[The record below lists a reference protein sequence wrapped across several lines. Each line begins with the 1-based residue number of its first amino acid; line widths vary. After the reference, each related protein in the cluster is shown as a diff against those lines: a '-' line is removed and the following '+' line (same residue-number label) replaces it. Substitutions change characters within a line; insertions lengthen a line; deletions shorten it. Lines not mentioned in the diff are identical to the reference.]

1 MPTTGAQLGRRRL
14 AAATA
19 VAVFAAWPFALFH
32 RTVLDAASQFRLE
45 FVYLLSG
52 WTAWILI
59 LLGSLCFVP
68 VALSIGRDEYSRWFL
83 KPAIRHAYQAWG
95 VSLYV
100 LGILLALQT
109 VQVAQLV

>member
-1 MPTTGAQLGRRRL
+1 MPTRGAQVCRRRL
-14 AAATA
+14 AAASG
-19 VAVFAAWPFALFH
+19 VALSAAWPFAVFH
-32 RTVLDAASQFRLE
+32 DVILDAASQFRLE

-52 WTAWILI
+52 WTAWVLI
-59 LLGSLCFVP
+59 LLGVLCFVP

-83 KPAIRHAYQAWG
+83 KPAIRRAYEAWG

-100 LGILLALQT
+100 MGVLLAVQT

>member
-1 MPTTGAQLGRRRL
+1 MPTRGTHLGRRRL
-14 AAATA
+14 AAASA
-19 VAVFAAWPFALFH
+19 VAFSAAAPYAVFH
-32 RTVLDAASQFRLE
+32 RTILDAASQFRLE

-52 WTAWILI
+52 WTAWVLI

-83 KPAIRHAYQAWG
+83 KPAIRRAYEAWG
-95 VSLYV
+95 LSLYV
-100 LGILLALQT
+100 LGMLLAVQT

>member
-1 MPTTGAQLGRRRL
+1 MPTRGAHLGRRRL

-19 VAVFAAWPFALFH
+19 VAFFAAAPFAVFH

-52 WTAWILI
+52 WTAWLLI

-68 VALSIGRDEYSRWFL
+68 VALSIGRDEYSRFFL
-83 KPAIRHAYQAWG
+83 KPAIRRAYEAWG
-95 VSLYV
+95 ISLYI
-100 LGILLALQT
+100 LGLLLAVQT